1 MISMTSS
8 IILATANAPMAKYF
22 ESQGFDSL
30 YLDQN
35 SVAAQLL
42 GPNTDEALSLP
53 EYAQYLKCMRTTTDV
68 KLLAEAAPTFTDATS
83 IANTAATLA
92 DNGADTIIINDFDAE
107 GHPYTTLNFNKLLKQ
122 VSKRLAGTDIELMIN
137 LSGFETYGLKGIQER
152 IKIART
158 ANIDAITLSQLNIK
172 ALTAVAPLLAK
183 STDIGLCIDNNQL
196 NFGTAQSLEP
206 AFILDTYHPMI
217 ASNQWIQKTG
227 ESVITRIY
235 MGN

>member
-1 MISMTSS
+1 MTSS

-22 ESQGFDSL
+22 ESQGFDAL

-42 GPNTDEALSLP
+42 GPNADEALSLP

-68 KLLAEAAPTFTDATS
+68 KLLAEASPDFTWTDS
-83 IANTAATLA
+83 IADTAETLA
-92 DNGADTIIINDFDAE
+92 ENGADTIIINDFDAE
-107 GHPYTTLNFNKLLKQ
+107 GHPYTTLNFTKTLEQ
-122 VSKRLAGTDIELMIN
+122 ASKRLAGYDVELMIN
-137 LSGFETYGLKGIQER
+137 LSGITTYGLKGIQER

-158 ANIDAITLSQLNIK
+158 ANVDGIILSQLNIK
-172 ALTAVAPLLAK
+172 ALTSIAPLIAS

-196 NFGTAQSLEP
+196 NFGTAQSMEP